1 MSAYARFFIHFAPH
15 PISFI
20 HSFLFLSDLSLRII
34 YPFCSPPHGISHPVT
49 VIATRACSVRGTCPY
64 RLRVQRKASGGAR
77 GPFSFHIK
85 IKKASGR
92 AYALTLFS
100 APRAQLSICLP
111 RKPDTACASLRSVS
125 PAAKQG
131 NETRIRK
138 TDITGIVHEYAFFQK
153 SMVILPE
160 NQQQNYTYL
169 TKKKRKI

>member
-1 MSAYARFFIHFAPH
+1 MSAYARFFTHFAPH
-15 PISFI
+15 PISFIHSFLFSFI

-85 IKKASGR
+85 KASGR

-125 PAAKQG
+125 PAGPSPCAATNSTQPSTSPSERMG
-131 NETRIRK
+131 AATA
-138 TDITGIVHEYAFFQK
+138 TA
-153 SMVILPE
+153 
-160 NQQQNYTYL
+160 
-169 TKKKRKI
+169 

>member
-92 AYALTLFS
+92 AYALTLFCS
-100 APRAQLSICLP
+100 ARSALHLLAEEA
-111 RKPDTACASLRSVS
+111 RHSLRELALRLAGGAVAVRGHEQH
-125 PAAKQG
+125 AAEHVALGEDGRGDGDCVALVGVDDRQ
-131 NETRIRK
+131 RAA
-138 TDITGIVHEYAFFQK
+138 V
-153 SMVILPE
+153 L
-160 NQQQNYTYL
+160 
-169 TKKKRKI
+169 